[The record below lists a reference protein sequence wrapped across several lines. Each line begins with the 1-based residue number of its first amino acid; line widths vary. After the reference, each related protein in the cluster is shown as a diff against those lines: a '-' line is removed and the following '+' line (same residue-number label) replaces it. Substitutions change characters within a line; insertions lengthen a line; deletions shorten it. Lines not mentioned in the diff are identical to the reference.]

1 MERGSVLPC
10 CLLLRKEEDDLIET
24 LISRCMILLANF
36 ISQFQKA
43 FLVDNRW
50 KIFLKGFAN
59 TMTITLGA
67 AAIGIVIGVVVA
79 VFRYAAAQRDPRRK
93 GTVGSML
100 VTIIDK
106 LLGAYVAVIRGTPL
120 AIQLMIMA
128 FIIMKGVTNSVVVAI
143 VAFGLNS
150 GGYVSE
156 VIRAGIQSVDGGQM
170 EAGRSLGLDRVTTM
184 RLIIL
189 PQALKNI
196 LPALCN
202 EAIAVIKETSIVGLI
217 AVLDLT
223 RASDLVRSRTMQPYF
238 PLLATALVYF
248 LLVYG
253 LSVCVSKWE
262 KRLARSDRS

>member
-1 MERGSVLPC
+1 MSFFE
-10 CLLLRKEEDDLIET
+10 
-24 LISRCMILLANF
+24 NF
-36 ISQFQKA
+36 ASQFSKA

-50 KIFLKGFAN
+50 KIFLKGFGN
-59 TMTITLGA
+59 TIIITLGA
-67 AAIGIVIGVVVA
+67 AAIGIVIGVVAA
-79 VFRYAAAQRDPRRK
+79 VFRYAAAQRDPRK
-93 GTVGSML
+93 KKTFGSMV
-100 VTIIDK
+100 VTVIDK
-106 LLGAYVAVIRGTPL
+106 FIAIYVAVIRGTPL

-128 FIIMKGVTNSVVVAI
+128 FIIMQGVTNSVVVAI

-170 EAGRSLGLDRVTTM
+170 EAGRSLGLDRVTPM

-217 AVLDLT
+217 AVVDLT

-238 PLLATALVYF
+238 PLLMTALIYF

-262 KRLARSDRS
+262 KRLAKSDRS

>member
-1 MERGSVLPC
+1 
-10 CLLLRKEEDDLIET
+10 
-24 LISRCMILLANF
+24 MIATFL
-36 ISQFQKA
+36 SQFNKA
-43 FLVDNRW
+43 FLVDSRW
-50 KIFLKGFAN
+50 KIFLKGFIN
-59 TMTITLGA
+59 TITITLCA
-67 AAIGIVIGVVVA
+67 AAIGIVIGVVAA
-79 VFRYAAAQRDPRRK
+79 VFRYVAAQRDPRK
-93 GTVGSML
+93 KKTLGSM
-100 VTIIDK
+100 VITIVDK
-106 LLGAYVAVIRGTPL
+106 LIAAYVAVIRGTPL

-128 FIIMKGVTNSVVVAI
+128 FIVMQGISNGIIVAI

-150 GGYVSE
+150 GAYVSE
-156 VIRAGIQSVDGGQM
+156 VIRAGIQSVDNGQM
-170 EAGRSLGLDRVTTM
+170 EAGRSLGLDRVATM

-217 AVLDLT
+217 AVVDLT

-238 PLLATALVYF
+238 PLLMTALIYF

-262 KRLARSDRS
+262 KRLAKSDRH

>member
-1 MERGSVLPC
+1 
-10 CLLLRKEEDDLIET
+10 
-24 LISRCMILLANF
+24 MIATFL
-36 ISQFQKA
+36 SQFNKA
-43 FLVDNRW
+43 FLVDSRW
-50 KIFLKGFAN
+50 KIFLKGFIN
-59 TMTITLGA
+59 TITITLCA
-67 AAIGIVIGVVVA
+67 AAIGIVIGVVAA
-79 VFRYAAAQRDPRRK
+79 VFRYVAAQRDPRK
-93 GTVGSML
+93 KKTLGSM
-100 VTIIDK
+100 VITIVDK
-106 LLGAYVAVIRGTPL
+106 LIAAYVAVIRGTPL

-128 FIIMKGVTNSVVVAI
+128 FIVMQGISNGIIVAI

-150 GGYVSE
+150 GAYVSE
-156 VIRAGIQSVDGGQM
+156 VIRAGIQSVDNGQI
-170 EAGRSLGLDRVTTM
+170 EAGRSLGLDRVATM

-217 AVLDLT
+217 AVVDLT

-238 PLLATALVYF
+238 PLLMTALIYF

-262 KRLARSDRS
+262 KRLAKSDRH

>member
-1 MERGSVLPC
+1 
-10 CLLLRKEEDDLIET
+10 
-24 LISRCMILLANF
+24 MIATF
-36 ISQFQKA
+36 ISQFNKA
-43 FLVDNRW
+43 FLVDSRW
-50 KIFLKGFAN
+50 KIFLKGFIN
-59 TMTITLGA
+59 TITITLCA
-67 AAIGIVIGVVVA
+67 AAIGIVIGVVAA
-79 VFRYAAAQRDPRRK
+79 VFRYVAAQRDTRK
-93 GTVGSML
+93 KKTLGSM
-100 VTIIDK
+100 VITVVDK
-106 LLGAYVAVIRGTPL
+106 LIAAYVAVIRGTPL

-128 FIIMKGVTNSVVVAI
+128 FIVMQGISNGIIVAI

-150 GGYVSE
+150 GAYVSE
-156 VIRAGIQSVDGGQM
+156 VIRAGIQSVDNGQM
-170 EAGRSLGLDRVTTM
+170 EAGRSLGLDRVATM

-217 AVLDLT
+217 AVVDLT

-238 PLLATALVYF
+238 PLLMTALIYF

-262 KRLARSDRS
+262 KRLAKSDRH

>member
-1 MERGSVLPC
+1 MSFFE
-10 CLLLRKEEDDLIET
+10 
-24 LISRCMILLANF
+24 NF
-36 ISQFQKA
+36 ASQFSKA

-50 KIFLKGFAN
+50 KIFLKGFGN
-59 TMTITLGA
+59 TIIITLGA
-67 AAIGIVIGVVVA
+67 AAIGIVIGVVAA
-79 VFRYAAAQRDPRRK
+79 VFRYAAAQRDPRK
-93 GTVGSML
+93 KKTFGSMV
-100 VTIIDK
+100 VTVIDK
-106 LLGAYVAVIRGTPL
+106 FIAIYVAVIRGTPL

-128 FIIMKGVTNSVVVAI
+128 FIIMQGVTNSVVVAI

-156 VIRAGIQSVDGGQM
+156 VIRAGIQSVDEGQM

-217 AVLDLT
+217 AVVDLT

-238 PLLATALVYF
+238 PLLMTALMYF

-262 KRLARSDRS
+262 KRLAKSDRS

>member
-1 MERGSVLPC
+1 MSF
-10 CLLLRKEEDDLIET
+10 IEN
-24 LISRCMILLANF
+24 IWVQFSGAVIGFAQNF
-36 ISQFQKA
+36 ASQFNKA
-43 FLVDNRW
+43 FVVDNRW

-59 TMTITLGA
+59 TMTITLCA
-67 AAIGIVIGVVVA
+67 AAIGIVVGVVVA
-79 VFRYAAAQRDPRRK
+79 VFRYAAAQRDPRK
-93 GTVGSML
+93 KKTVGSRA
-100 VTIIDK
+100 VGVVDK

-238 PLLATALVYF
+238 PLLMTALVYF

>member
-1 MERGSVLPC
+1 MSFFE
-10 CLLLRKEEDDLIET
+10 
-24 LISRCMILLANF
+24 NF
-36 ISQFQKA
+36 ASQFSKA

-50 KIFLKGFAN
+50 KIFLKGFGN
-59 TMTITLGA
+59 TIIITLGA
-67 AAIGIVIGVVVA
+67 AAIGIVIGVVAA
-79 VFRYAAAQRDPRRK
+79 VFRYAAAQRDPRK
-93 GTVGSML
+93 KKTFGSMV
-100 VTIIDK
+100 VTVIDK
-106 LLGAYVAVIRGTPL
+106 FIAIYVAVIRGTPL

-128 FIIMKGVTNSVVVAI
+128 FIIMQGVTNSVVVAI

-217 AVLDLT
+217 AVVDLT
-223 RASDLVRSRTMQPYF
+223 RASDLVRSRTLQPYF
-238 PLLATALVYF
+238 PLLMTALIYF

-262 KRLARSDRS
+262 KRLAKSDRS

>member
-1 MERGSVLPC
+1 MSFFE
-10 CLLLRKEEDDLIET
+10 
-24 LISRCMILLANF
+24 NF
-36 ISQFQKA
+36 ASQFSKA

-50 KIFLKGFAN
+50 KIFLKGFGN
-59 TMTITLGA
+59 TIIITLGA
-67 AAIGIVIGVVVA
+67 AAIGIVIGVVAA
-79 VFRYAAAQRDPRRK
+79 VFRYAAAQRDPRK
-93 GTVGSML
+93 KKTFGSMV
-100 VTIIDK
+100 VTVIDK
-106 LLGAYVAVIRGTPL
+106 FIAIYVAVIRGTPL

-128 FIIMKGVTNSVVVAI
+128 FIIMQGVTNSVVVAI

-156 VIRAGIQSVDGGQM
+156 VIGAGIQSVDGGQM

-217 AVLDLT
+217 AVVDLT

-238 PLLATALVYF
+238 PLLMTALIYF

-262 KRLARSDRS
+262 KRLAKSDRS

>member
-1 MERGSVLPC
+1 
-10 CLLLRKEEDDLIET
+10 
-24 LISRCMILLANF
+24 MIATFL
-36 ISQFQKA
+36 SQFNKA
-43 FLVDNRW
+43 FLVDSRW
-50 KIFLKGFAN
+50 KIFLKGFIN
-59 TMTITLGA
+59 TITITLCA
-67 AAIGIVIGVVVA
+67 AAIGIVIGVVAA
-79 VFRYAAAQRDPRRK
+79 VFRYVAAQRDPRK
-93 GTVGSML
+93 KKTLGSMVITVVDQL
-100 VTIIDK
+100 IA
-106 LLGAYVAVIRGTPL
+106 AYVAVIRGTPL

-128 FIIMKGVTNSVVVAI
+128 FIVMQGISNGIIVAI

-150 GGYVSE
+150 GAYVSE
-156 VIRAGIQSVDGGQM
+156 VIRAGIQSVDNGQM
-170 EAGRSLGLDRVTTM
+170 EAGRSLGLDRVATM

-217 AVLDLT
+217 AVVDLT

-238 PLLATALVYF
+238 PLLMPALIYF

-262 KRLARSDRS
+262 KRLAKSDRH

>member
-1 MERGSVLPC
+1 
-10 CLLLRKEEDDLIET
+10 
-24 LISRCMILLANF
+24 MIATFL
-36 ISQFQKA
+36 SQFNKA
-43 FLVDNRW
+43 FLADSRW
-50 KIFLKGFAN
+50 KIFLKGFIN
-59 TMTITLGA
+59 TITITLCA
-67 AAIGIVIGVVVA
+67 AAIGIVIGVVAA
-79 VFRYAAAQRDPRRK
+79 VFRYVAAQRDPRK
-93 GTVGSML
+93 KKTLGSMVITVVDQL
-100 VTIIDK
+100 IA
-106 LLGAYVAVIRGTPL
+106 AYVAVIRGTPL

-128 FIIMKGVTNSVVVAI
+128 FIVMQGISNGIIVAI

-150 GGYVSE
+150 GAYVSE
-156 VIRAGIQSVDGGQM
+156 VIRAGIQSVDNGQM
-170 EAGRSLGLDRVTTM
+170 EAGRSLGLDRVATM

-217 AVLDLT
+217 AVVDLT

-238 PLLATALVYF
+238 PLLMTALIYF

-262 KRLARSDRS
+262 KRLAKSDRH

>member
-1 MERGSVLPC
+1 
-10 CLLLRKEEDDLIET
+10 
-24 LISRCMILLANF
+24 MIATFL
-36 ISQFQKA
+36 SQFNKA
-43 FLVDNRW
+43 FLVDSRW
-50 KIFLKGFAN
+50 KIFLKGFIN
-59 TMTITLGA
+59 TITITLCA
-67 AAIGIVIGVVVA
+67 AAIGIVIGVVAA
-79 VFRYAAAQRDPRRK
+79 VFRYVAAQRDPRK
-93 GTVGSML
+93 KKTLGSM
-100 VTIIDK
+100 VITVVDK
-106 LLGAYVAVIRGTPL
+106 LIAAYVAVIRGTPL

-128 FIIMKGVTNSVVVAI
+128 FIVMQGISNGIIVAI

-150 GGYVSE
+150 GAYVSE
-156 VIRAGIQSVDGGQM
+156 VIRAGIQSVDNGQM
-170 EAGRSLGLDRVTTM
+170 EAGRSLGLDRVATM

-217 AVLDLT
+217 AVVDLT

-238 PLLATALVYF
+238 PLLMTALIYF

-262 KRLARSDRS
+262 KRLAKSDRH

>member
-1 MERGSVLPC
+1 
-10 CLLLRKEEDDLIET
+10 
-24 LISRCMILLANF
+24 MIATF
-36 ISQFQKA
+36 ISQFNKA
-43 FLVDNRW
+43 FLVDSRW
-50 KIFLKGFAN
+50 KIFLKGFIN
-59 TMTITLGA
+59 TITITLCA
-67 AAIGIVIGVVVA
+67 AAIGIVIGVVAA
-79 VFRYAAAQRDPRRK
+79 VFRYVAAQRDPRK
-93 GTVGSML
+93 KKTLGSM
-100 VTIIDK
+100 VITIVDK
-106 LLGAYVAVIRGTPL
+106 LIAAYVAVIRGTPL

-128 FIIMKGVTNSVVVAI
+128 FIVMQGISNGIIVAI

-150 GGYVSE
+150 GAYVSE
-156 VIRAGIQSVDGGQM
+156 VIRAGIQSVDNGQM
-170 EAGRSLGLDRVTTM
+170 EAGRSLGLDRVATM

-217 AVLDLT
+217 AVVDLT

-238 PLLATALVYF
+238 PLLMTALIYF

-262 KRLARSDRS
+262 KRLAKSDRH